1 MAKVDILPNPL
12 PPIYSLSITSDGEVE
27 IELYTPR
34 YSYKHVGTSTINTHI
49 HELSARDRLQIMKR
63 IQETKSVLPSG
74 SLDAIASALGVPSGM
89 SSRMLEYY
97 THYAPTGLS
106 TWFNDEVVPESPVE
120 ASVEIGEN
128 EREEYD
134 I

>member
-1 MAKVDILPNPL
+1 
-12 PPIYSLSITSDGEVE
+12 
-27 IELYTPR
+27 
-34 YSYKHVGTSTINTHI
+34 
-49 HELSARDRLQIMKR
+49 MKR

>member
-1 MAKVDILPNPL
+1 
-12 PPIYSLSITSDGEVE
+12 
-27 IELYTPR
+27 
-34 YSYKHVGTSTINTHI
+34 
-49 HELSARDRLQIMKR
+49 MKR
-63 IQETKSVLPSG
+63 IQETETKSVLPSG
-74 SLDAIASALGVPSGM
+74 NLDAIAQALGVPCGM